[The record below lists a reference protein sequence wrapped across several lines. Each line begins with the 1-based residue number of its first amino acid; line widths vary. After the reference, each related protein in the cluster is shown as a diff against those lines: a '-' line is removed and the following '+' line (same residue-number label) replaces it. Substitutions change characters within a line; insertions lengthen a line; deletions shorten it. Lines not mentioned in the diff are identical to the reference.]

1 MYRHVPPSLLPLMVV
16 CYWEQVLL
24 GCSTKEEGSLS
35 QKRREVNAS
44 QENDS
49 KAPYHLILKTEHSN
63 SQFHQENCWGKSRQW
78 TNCQN
83 HFLFWNVQA
92 WKLKQICDKENS
104 KILSASVVW
113 ITPWF
118 WHLHTPRINQ
128 QVRAKLFCF
137 DRFSHDKIVFMPLH
151 SSVFKVQKDP
161 FHNPFIFSRNYV
173 HLFSWNYND

>member
-1 MYRHVPPSLLPLMVV
+1 MKVRPHTIF
-16 CYWEQVLL
+16 YW
-24 GCSTKEEGSLS
+24 KENTATLS
-35 QKRREVNAS
+35 SIKKTVEES
-44 QENDS
+44 QDS
-49 KAPYHLILKTEHSN
+49 GKTV
-63 SQFHQENCWGKSRQW
+63 R
-78 TNCQN
+78 TI
-83 HFLFWNVQA
+83 FLFWNVQA

-137 DRFSHDKIVFMPLH
+137 DRFSHDNIVFMPLH